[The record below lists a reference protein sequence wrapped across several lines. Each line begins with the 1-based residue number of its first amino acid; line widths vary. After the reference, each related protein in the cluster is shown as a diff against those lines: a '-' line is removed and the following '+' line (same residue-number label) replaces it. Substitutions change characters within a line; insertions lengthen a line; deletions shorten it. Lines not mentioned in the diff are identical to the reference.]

1 MFVCLFVFLS
11 LEIPP
16 YCYEVNLVAVVY
28 DAHFTGMYGAAEETA
43 FMLFKD
49 QFSLKIE
56 VVFLEREKELY
67 FRG

>member
-1 MFVCLFVFLS
+1 MFVFPS

-16 YCYEVNLVAVVY
+16 HCYGVNLVAVAY
-28 DAHFTGMYGAAEETA
+28 DAHFTGMYGVTEKTA

-56 VVFLEREKELY
+56 VEFWEKE
-67 FRG
+67 